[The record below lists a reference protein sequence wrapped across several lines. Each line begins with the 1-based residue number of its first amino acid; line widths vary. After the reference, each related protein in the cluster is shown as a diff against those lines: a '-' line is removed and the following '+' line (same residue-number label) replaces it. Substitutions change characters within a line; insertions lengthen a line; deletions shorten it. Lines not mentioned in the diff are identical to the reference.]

1 MIRMADQGEKR
12 GREDSASGGIKK
24 YFAIFASQSLILT
37 VALENI
43 VQNYIISSEFYLVSF

>member
-1 MIRMADQGEKR
+1 MADQGEKR
-12 GREDSASGGIKK
+12 GREDSASGGIKNF
-24 YFAIFASQSLILT
+24 FAIFASQSLILT